1 LSKALYGAE
10 IFDVGTWP
18 AQTGPVTVT
27 LEDID
32 AIVASFEALGL
43 SRKVPLKAGH
53 NEKQPMTDGQPA
65 LGWVS
70 RVWRQGT
77 KLMADFVDMPTVIH
91 EAIRTKRYKTV
102 SIELLRNVQAGTRK
116 IPWVLDAVSLLGADQ
131 PAVGTLKDLEALT
144 MSRGSALRAGA
155 RVAFR
160 REFQFTNS
168 EARKGMEKHEV
179 EAAIAAALGA
189 QEVKFTSQLNAL
201 KTESAQALAAEQ
213 EKTRKAEVA
222 RHRDAVKSK
231 FEAAVNKTI
240 LPATREQFYKFARV
254 EDDASVMSIK
264 LDDVDAY
271 IKDNADK
278 ALLSKNAKQETQQ
291 GEAHEDEKGLRADQ
305 IVVKRAEKLCYSRQ
319 QDPTKG
325 DHYMRAVSEVLRGDA
340 KLADAY
346 KYMPDTEYRQ
356 AS

>member
-1 LSKALYGAE
+1 MSKALYGAE

-53 NEKQPMTDGQPA
+53 NEEQPMTDGQPA

-116 IPWVLDAVSLLGADQ
+116 LPWVLDAVSLLGADQ
-131 PAVGTLKDLEALT
+131 PAVGTLKDLEVLT
-144 MSRGSALRAGA
+144 MSRKSALRASA

-160 REFQFTNS
+160 REFHFTNS

-179 EAAIAAALGA
+179 EALLQKQADDLTA
-189 QEVKFTSQLNAL
+189 KFTSQLQTVKDDAAKAL
-201 KTESAQALAAEQ
+201 QAEQ
-213 EKTRKAEVA
+213 EKTRKAEVS
-222 RHRDAVKSK
+222 RHRDAIKSK

-254 EDDASVMSIK
+254 EDDASVMAIK
-264 LDDVDAY
+264 LEEVDEY
-271 IKDNADK
+271 IKTNADK
-278 ALLSKNAKQETQQ
+278 ALMSKSQQQTQQ
-291 GEAHEDEKGLRADQ
+291 GEGNKDEEGLRADQ
-305 IVVKRAEKLCYSRQ
+305 IVAARATKLCHSRN
-319 QDPTKG
+319 QDVAK
-325 DHYMRAVSEVLRGDA
+325 HYFTAVQEVLRSDA
-340 KLADAY
+340 KLAEAY
-346 KYMPDTEYRQ
+346 KFMPDTEYRQ